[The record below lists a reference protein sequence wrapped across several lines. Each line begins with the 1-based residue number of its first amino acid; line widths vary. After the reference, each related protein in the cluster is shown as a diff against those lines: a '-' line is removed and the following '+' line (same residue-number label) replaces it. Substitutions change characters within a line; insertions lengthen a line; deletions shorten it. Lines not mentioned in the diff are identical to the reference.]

1 MFFKKL
7 LLACAVTS
15 VMLVTC
21 ISPVMA
27 QQVTSS
33 IVGRVL
39 DPSGNP
45 VGNATVVVTDT
56 RINRSVTTATGNSGQ
71 FSVRGL
77 EVGGPYSVQ
86 VNTDAF
92 SDERVDD
99 LFIGLS
105 DTANLLFEL
114 EEDSADLGNLQVL
127 GVADVRDFERAI
139 GPGSTFGLEDI
150 NNLPSISRDIRDV
163 IRNDPRVA
171 VDESNSGQVLC
182 LGSNGRNNS
191 ITVDGVRQDD
201 GFGLNNSGF
210 PGEQQQFALDAI
222 NQVSVEFAPFDV
234 EYGNFSGCNIN
245 VVTKS
250 GTNEITGGLF
260 EYYTSD
266 GLTGGGG
273 DFDQHNFGG
282 FVGGPIIKDRLFLF
296 VSYDETLGS
305 TGLSDAPNGLT
316 GFNNISDEISV
327 DDVNAIRDILLNVY
341 NFDPGALPVNGLD
354 TDNRRILAR
363 LDAYLSDEHR
373 VAFNYQRTRE
383 DFVSPQNTFATG
395 DTLAFSSNFFN
406 SGNEIDSY
414 SLRLFSN
421 WTGNFSTEVRAS
433 FFENTDNQDSLNGT
447 NFAEFNINLPID
459 ATGVVDDDEGGRV
472 VLGPDVF
479 RQANDLF
486 TETLQFKVKG
496 TYSADNHDITFGYE
510 YDNFDVFNLFVPFST
525 GEIIFD
531 GLDALA
537 AQDPTEI
544 EFNGAVTGNINDA
557 TAIFDRTIHT
567 FYVQDQWYLGGLTL
581 QYGLRYDFY
590 QSDDLPIE
598 NQQFIQRYGFSNA
611 EQVLDGLDSLQP
623 RVGFT
628 YDAPWSDIGFTS
640 FHGGVGIFSGGDPSV
655 IFSNSFTN
663 TGIVVDNVQLDD
675 SSGLL
680 GPGSIDGFNVPSF
693 VTDQLTAGDGAVNAV
708 DPDFELPEVLRINFG
723 FQHDFHNGLAFSF
736 DYVYSDAID
745 ALNVQALHLAEIG
758 TAPDGRPI
766 FREVDFLD
774 PDCLANPGD
783 ASICDA
789 RFTDDLLL
797 TNADGGRS
805 HNITVAVSKSFE
817 DIGNTGIDFNTTV
830 GYSFTDATDVN
841 PITSSTATSNFAN
854 FSTANFNNPA
864 VATANS
870 ETRHNAVFRGTLRK
884 AFFGDYYSTINL
896 FATIRSG
903 RPFSYTFETSRSNN
917 LFGDARDFEDRSLL
931 YVPLENDPTVTFGPN
946 FDLAAFNAFLAES
959 GLDEFRG
966 GIAPRN
972 AFNSSTFTDLDIRF
986 SQELPGFFEG
996 DKITLFFD
1004 IENFLNLIDNDAN
1017 VLSQIPFEFNNNVVE
1032 AQIDDTGNFFFDE
1045 FRSPI
1050 QESTIFAA
1058 TNWQIQLG
1066 LRYDF

>member
-7 LLACAVTS
+7 LLACAVAS

-27 QQVTSS
+27 QQITSS
-33 IVGRVL
+33 IVGRVVGP
-39 DPSGNP
+39 DGNP
-45 VGNATVVVTDT
+45 VANATVVVTDT
-56 RINRSVTTATGNSGQ
+56 RTNRRVTTETGSSGQ
-71 FSVRGL
+71 FGTRGL

-86 VNTDAF
+86 VSTDAY
-92 SDERVDD
+92 SDERVDNI
-99 LFIGLS
+99 FIGLS
-105 DTANLLFEL
+105 DTASLRFEL
-114 EEDSADLGNLQVL
+114 EDDSADLGNLQVL
-127 GVADVRDFERAI
+127 GSADVSEFERTI

-150 NNLPSISRDIRDV
+150 NNLPSISRDIRDI
-163 IRNDPRVA
+163 IRNDTRVSI
-171 VDESNSGQVLC
+171 DESNSGQVRC

-210 PGEQQQFALDAI
+210 PGEAQQFPLDAI
-222 NQVSVEFAPFDV
+222 NQISVEFAPFDV

-245 VVTKS
+245 AVTKS
-250 GTNEITGGLF
+250 GTNEFTGGVF

-266 GLTGGGG
+266 GLTGGNS
-273 DFDQHNFGG
+273 DFNQHNFGG
-282 FVGGPIIKDRLFLF
+282 FVGGPIIKDRLFFF
-296 VSYDETLGS
+296 VSYDEILGS
-305 TGLSDAPNGLT
+305 TGIA
-316 GFNNISDEISV
+316 NNQISQSSEISES
-327 DDVNAIRDILLNVY
+327 DINAIRDILNNTY
-341 NFDPGALPVNGLD
+341 NFDPGALPITGLS
-354 TDNRRILAR
+354 TDSRRILAR
-363 LDAYLSDEHR
+363 LDAILSDQHR

-383 DFVSPQNTFATG
+383 DFVSPQNTNAPN
-395 DTLAFSSNFFN
+395 DVLAFSSNFFN
-406 SGNEIDSY
+406 SGNEIDAY

-421 WTGNFSTEVRAS
+421 WTNNFSTEFRAS

-447 NFAEFNINLPID
+447 NFSEFNINLPID
-459 ATGVVDDDEGGRV
+459 DPINGTVGTIDDDDGGRV

-486 TETLQFKVKG
+486 TENLQFKLKG
-496 TYSADNHDITFGYE
+496 TYNADDHAITVGYE

-567 FYVQDQWYLGGLTL
+567 FYVQDEWFLGNLTL

-590 QSDDLPIE
+590 QSNDLPIE
-598 NQQFIQRYGFSNA
+598 NPQFIQRYGFSNA

-663 TGIVVDNVQLDD
+663 TGIVVDNVQLEED
-675 SSGLL
+675 SGLL

-693 VTDQLTAGDGAVNAV
+693 VSDQLTAGDGAVNAV
-708 DPDFELPEVLRINFG
+708 DPDFELPEVLRINLG
-723 FQHDFHNGLAFSF
+723 FQHEFHNGLTFSF

-745 ALNVQALHLAEIG
+745 SLNVQALHLAEIG

-783 ASICDA
+783 ASVCDA

-805 HNITVAVSKSFE
+805 HNLTVAFSKSFE
-817 DIGNTGIDFNTTV
+817 DIANTGIDFNTSV
-830 GYSFTDATDVN
+830 GYSFNDVTEVN

-864 VATANS
+864 IATANS

-903 RPFSYTFETSRSNN
+903 QPFSYTFETSRSNN

-946 FDLAAFNAFLAES
+946 FDLAAFNAFLSES

-972 AFNSSTFTDLDIRF
+972 AFRSSTFTDLDIRF
-986 SQELPGFFEG
+986 SQELPGFFDG

-1045 FRSPI
+1045 FRNPV
-1050 QESTIFAA
+1050 QEIEIFAA
-1058 TNWQIQLG
+1058 STWQIQLG